1 MPDLIPPQSPNACC
15 GRWFLLGEGGKPE
28 KVPTYSCFKVLSCL
42 TETEMEILLSWTETR
57 TTEDTTASSLL
68 LSGQRFHL
76 SLSSVVPKHLQS
88 IFICLR
94 SDTAY
99 QYWCF
104 FRLGLNRSIQRTGS
118 RCHIRGGGSEL
129 DPNHNEDTKQ
139 WDTYRQFY
147 FPLVNRKIFQ
157 SKREQ
162 KYFRIKQ
169 KVFKQSSHYNI
180 YIYQ

>member
-1 MPDLIPPQSPNACC
+1 MCSGWLEWMPDLIPPQSPNACC

-76 SLSSVVPKHLQS
+76 SLSSVVPNHLQS
-88 IFICLR
+88 IFICLL

-99 QYWCF
+99 QFWCF
-104 FRLGLNRSIQRTGS
+104 FRLGLNRNIQRTGS
-118 RCHIRGGGSEL
+118 RCHIGGGVWAR
-129 DPNHNEDTKQ
+129 PKPQ
-139 WDTYRQFY
+139 WRHKAVRHIQPVL
-147 FPLVNRKIFQ
+147 FPSR
-157 SKREQ
+157 
-162 KYFRIKQ
+162 
-169 KVFKQSSHYNI
+169 
-180 YIYQ
+180 